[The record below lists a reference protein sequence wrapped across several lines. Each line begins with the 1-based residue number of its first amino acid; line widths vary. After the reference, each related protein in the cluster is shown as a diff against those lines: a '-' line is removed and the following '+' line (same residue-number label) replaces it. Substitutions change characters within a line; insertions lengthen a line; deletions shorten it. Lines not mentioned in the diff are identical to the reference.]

1 MNIKSGL
8 VIITLLSAFFFCS
21 FIVAASLSP
30 LADLGSA
37 ANTFNS
43 FGMWAAIGSI
53 LAFYI
58 PPLTLY
64 IFVVDSMRFVMS
76 VFCGFGLVIH
86 TALFVFIIAI
96 GSIEGI
102 ISDLRG
108 VLGIC
113 AAMFITNVVWFFV
126 AFRSSK
132 LDAQKSGIVAHSYN
146 SEHN

>member
-1 MNIKSGL
+1 MSLKSGL
-8 VIITLLSAFFFCS
+8 IIITLLSAFFFCS
-21 FIVAASLSP
+21 FIIVASLSP

-64 IFVVDSMRFVMS
+64 IFGVDSMRFVMS
-76 VFCGFGLVIH
+76 VFCGFGLFIH

-102 ISDLRG
+102 IRIYG
-108 VLGIC
+108 VSWG
-113 AAMFITNVVWFFV
+113 FV
-126 AFRSSK
+126 LLCLSPMW
-132 LDAQKSGIVAHSYN
+132 SGFSLLTAPQS
-146 SEHN
+146 

>member
-1 MNIKSGL
+1 
-8 VIITLLSAFFFCS
+8 
-21 FIVAASLSP
+21 
-30 LADLGSA
+30 
-37 ANTFNS
+37 
-43 FGMWAAIGSI
+43 
-53 LAFYI
+53 
-58 PPLTLY
+58 
-64 IFVVDSMRFVMS
+64 MRFVMS
-76 VFCGFGLVIH
+76 VFCGFGLFIH

-146 SEHN
+146 GEHN